1 MHAAH
6 GTIVATA
13 DAWGDEHALPA
24 QRRPELRKHKTM
36 KTIEDLV
43 DDHKAMEN
51 RVPNCPQLVH
61 ITVRKTPR
69 RIGTTP
75 ASDNNSD
82 IAATSTSSS
91 SSASSS
97 SSYAMLRDYEMATSV
112 LEARQRVEL
121 ARQRSHV
128 SFGQRKIN
136 LDKTFRTAPEGRQR
150 IQLDSPPSSPE
161 ASRLQRSLRA
171 ASSSAV
177 ANSRSAIAQSFATG
191 STDSSSSGVDD
202 DSSGN
207 PRTKK
212 SAKKSVS
219 FQDDST
225 SGSSSSRSGSGSDS
239 GGRRRRLSLHPG
251 SQARCNGNNNSESAH
266 VVSPIHA
273 ACAKGDYL
281 VVKHVLSF
289 YYGPESTK
297 LVNSNCACGMTA
309 LQVASDL
316 GHAKIVKL
324 LLRRDAK
331 PNKHAVSSVPRA
343 PGSQP
348 SSRKRHRS
356 CIALACARQ
365 SLDVVQL
372 LIEYGAHVDE
382 DALVTASSL
391 GNVPIV
397 RALINAHKRRFSAIG
412 FERLLGA
419 MGASPSSRQ
428 DHLPALEELTEVE
441 QEDDERSSVGSQS
454 RSSLSA
460 GKAGAVDVEWICRA
474 ASIAVVYDQPA
485 VLTVLIG
492 DGRSSL
498 SKERLITCAT
508 AAVTNGDYKLL
519 RCLTKMFDHSVM
531 INAKGSNGLTLLH
544 IAVKQSSAKCVMLL
558 IRMGVDVDARD
569 PIGITALYMACA
581 RGQSAIV
588 RLLVNAG
595 ATCERMGP
603 SDETPLHIAA
613 QENHLS
619 CVEILLSEGNAP
631 VDAVTRERST
641 ALHLACQRG
650 NTSVAKCLLDHGA
663 DINARTL
670 ADETPLLKASRMSNL
685 ETVKLLMSR
694 NAEFLSS
701 SSSSVGSTSSALSK
715 LPGEDPSNTA
725 STVSTTFTNHHGHLL
740 PPRDEVESEDS
751 TIRRATTN
759 SHSTSRT
766 PGMSNQR
773 VRGAGSSR
781 PRGNDSIFIAK
792 SNTHTSF
799 KGWLKS
805 VLHKDSGNQSSH

>member
-1 MHAAH
+1 MHAAQ

-13 DAWGDEHALPA
+13 GAWGDDDDALPA

-36 KTIEDLV
+36 KTFDDLV
-43 DDHKAMEN
+43 DDKAMEN
-51 RVPNCPQLVH
+51 RVPNCPTADVASPQLVNTS
-61 ITVRKTPR
+61 IRKTAR

-75 ASDNNSD
+75 ATSGNLSNN
-82 IAATSTSSS
+82 SSS
-91 SSASSS
+91 SSSSSGSTSTHSSAGPSS

-136 LDKTFRTAPEGRQR
+136 LDKTFRTAPEGRQK
-150 IQLDSPPSSPE
+150 IKLDSPPSSPE

-177 ANSRSAIAQSFATG
+177 ANSRSAMHSFATG

-202 DSSGN
+202 DTSSGN
-207 PRTKK
+207 LRTKK
-212 SAKKSVS
+212 NAKKSVS

-225 SGSSSSRSGSGSDS
+225 GGSSSSRSGSDS
-239 GGRRRRLSLHPG
+239 GGGRRRRLSLHPG
-251 SQARCNGNNNSESAH
+251 STARCNGKNDSESAH

-297 LVNSNCACGMTA
+297 LVNSNCACGMTP

-365 SLDVVQL
+365 SLEVVQL
-372 LIEYGAHVDE
+372 LLEYGAHVDE
-382 DALVTASSL
+382 DSL
-391 GNVPIV
+391 
-397 RALINAHKRRFSAIG
+397 
-412 FERLLGA
+412 
-419 MGASPSSRQ
+419 
-428 DHLPALEELTEVE
+428 
-441 QEDDERSSVGSQS
+441 
-454 RSSLSA
+454 
-460 GKAGAVDVEWICRA
+460 
-474 ASIAVVYDQPA
+474 
-485 VLTVLIG
+485 
-492 DGRSSL
+492 
-498 SKERLITCAT
+498 
-508 AAVTNGDYKLL
+508 
-519 RCLTKMFDHSVM
+519 MFDHKVM
-531 INAKGSNGLTLLH
+531 VDAKNSNGLTILH
-544 IAVKQSSAKCVMLL
+544 LAVKQSSAKCVMLL
-558 IRMGVDVDARD
+558 VRMGVDVDARD
-569 PIGITALYMACA
+569 PVGITALYMACA

-595 ATCERMGP
+595 ATCECMGP

-619 CVEILLSEGNAP
+619 CVEILLSEGHAP
-631 VDAVTRERST
+631 VDAITRERST

-685 ETVKLLMSR
+685 ETVKLLLSR

-701 SSSSVGSTSSALSK
+701 SSSSVGSSSSALSK
-715 LPGEDPSNTA
+715 LPGDDPLNTV
-725 STVSTTFTNHHGHLL
+725 STVSTTFQSHPSEPLTS
-740 PPRDEVESEDS
+740 RYEVESEES
-751 TIRRATTN
+751 TIRHNHLGLDVSQLLTKLTKMTLGEIDLVGDA
-759 SHSTSRT
+759 
-766 PGMSNQR
+766 NQNER
-773 VRGAGSSR
+773 VR
-781 PRGNDSIFIAK
+781 
-792 SNTHTSF
+792 
-799 KGWLKS
+799 LM
-805 VLHKDSGNQSSH
+805 VCELE